1 MLNKLSGIDS
11 KLVKKDYSSKS
22 ISKLKM
28 KDVYEKFLPEPQG
41 NISSFAGEMEDKS
54 AQVATDMAI
63 ALKKRQ
69 YQPYSSSMKSVDQYQ
84 RPMSNQNIGGSFLK
98 YDKKWQRK

>member
-1 MLNKLSGIDS
+1 MLDKVSGIDP
-11 KLVKKDYSSKS
+11 KLVRKEYSNNRV
-22 ISKLKM
+22 SKLKM
-28 KDVYEKFLPEPQG
+28 KDLYENFLPNPTG
-41 NISSFAGEMEDKS
+41 NISSFSDEMEDKS
-54 AQVATDMAI
+54 AQVATEVAM

-69 YQPYSSSMKSVDQYQ
+69 YNPYSSSMKSVDQYQ